1 MYRYE
6 MLIYEA
12 RQGNVTVEANSE
24 REAKEKLMAMYKAGD
39 VQFSFVS
46 NVSSEVLETTKL
58 RKTPLPRFEIFD
70 KQALFADMVW
80 DEIAKLQGIDKLYRY
95 DLRHGDDDGIPLTVE
110 RQVIVNRFA
119 TIFTAEPLLA
129 EGEDRREIGEDD
141 WSFRSD
147 LDDITPEQFYE
158 EMQRE
163 KERKVMR
170 EYEIFQLK
178 DSARAYLFMNSAEL
192 AQMGVQPNIENY
204 RPVYKGTLE
213 PGMDM
218 ESIYMRLNADEKP
231 EGYTGHSLSVSDVIV
246 VSDQNGKM
254 AWMVDSVGFSQVYG
268 FFTERAQQQTVD
280 GEGEKTY
287 PPLYRH
293 TADYARETGRI
304 VEYRASMQ
312 ENIACRQAIE
322 EAINRGFDGMNLK
335 DGIAA
340 DILDSF
346 GAERVSWV
354 LGNTVTQLE
363 HDGHFSY
370 RNKVWAQAMNIPVDK
385 DGFGHLRNW
394 NYQVTTHPAVLDGF
408 IDLTR
413 REMEKPPV
421 ERQANRSAQS
431 KNEKPSVR
439 EAVKSKQ
446 AAVQSEAR
454 NKPSKR
460 QSEPSL

>member
-1 MYRYE
+1 

-12 RQGNVTVEANSE
+12 RQGNVTIEANTE
-24 REAKEKLMAMYKAGD
+24 QEAKEKLRAMYKAGD
-39 VQFSFVS
+39 VQFSFVT
-46 NVSSEVLETTKL
+46 NVDSEVLETTRL
-58 RKTPLPRFEIFD
+58 RNVALPRFEIFD
-70 KQALFADMVW
+70 KQALFADMARSNI
-80 DEIAKLQGIDKLYRY
+80 EKLQGTDKLYRY
-95 DLRHGDDDGIPLTVE
+95 DLRHGDDDGIPLTLE

-141 WSFRSD
+141 WSFLSD
-147 LDDITPEQFYE
+147 LDDITPEQFYM
-158 EMQRE
+158 EMQQE
-163 KERKVMR
+163 KEKAIMR

-204 RPVYKGTLE
+204 QPVYKGTLE
-213 PGMDM
+213 PGMNM

-246 VSDQNGKM
+246 VSDENGKT

-268 FFTERAQQQTVD
+268 FFTEREQQQTVD

-287 PPLYRH
+287 PPLYRR
-293 TADYARETGRI
+293 TADYARETGMI
-304 VEYRASMQ
+304 SEYRASMQ
-312 ENIACRQAIE
+312 ENIACKQAIE
-322 EAINRGFDGMNLK
+322 EAIRMGFDGMNLK

-340 DILDSF
+340 DILDRF

-354 LGNTVTQLE
+354 LGNTVTQQE
-363 HDGHFSY
+363 HDGRFSY

-413 REMEKPPV
+413 KEMEKP
-421 ERQANRSAQS
+421 S
-431 KNEKPSVR
+431 KQRTAEKDAVREDVKPSR
-439 EAVKSKQ
+439 EMKADPQ
-446 AAVQSEAR
+446 
-454 NKPSKR
+454 KPAKR
-460 QSEPSL
+460 RSEPSL

>member
-12 RQGNVTVEANSE
+12 RQGNVTIEANTE
-24 REAKEKLMAMYKAGD
+24 QEAKEKLRAMYKAGD
-39 VQFSFVS
+39 VQFSFVT
-46 NVSSEVLETTKL
+46 NVDSEVLETTRL
-58 RKTPLPRFEIFD
+58 RNVALPRFEIFD
-70 KQALFADMVW
+70 KQALFADMARSNI
-80 DEIAKLQGIDKLYRY
+80 EKLQGTDKLYRY
-95 DLRHGDDDGIPLTVE
+95 DLRHGDDDGIPLTLE

-141 WSFRSD
+141 WSFLSD
-147 LDDITPEQFYE
+147 LDDITPEQFYM
-158 EMQRE
+158 EMQQE
-163 KERKVMR
+163 KEKAIMR

-204 RPVYKGTLE
+204 QPVYKGTLE
-213 PGMDM
+213 PGMNM

-246 VSDQNGKM
+246 VSDENGKT

-268 FFTERAQQQTVD
+268 FFTEREQQQTVD

-287 PPLYRH
+287 PPLYRR
-293 TADYARETGRI
+293 TADYARETGMI
-304 VEYRASMQ
+304 SEYRASMQ
-312 ENIACRQAIE
+312 ENIACKQAIE
-322 EAINRGFDGMNLK
+322 EAIRMGFDGMNLK

-340 DILDSF
+340 DILDRF

-354 LGNTVTQLE
+354 LGNTVTQQE
-363 HDGHFSY
+363 HYGRFSY

-413 REMEKPPV
+413 KEMEKP
-421 ERQANRSAQS
+421 S
-431 KNEKPSVR
+431 KQRTAEKDAVREDVKPSR
-439 EAVKSKQ
+439 EMKADPQ
-446 AAVQSEAR
+446 
-454 NKPSKR
+454 KPAKR
-460 QSEPSL
+460 RSEPSL

>member
-12 RQGNVTVEANSE
+12 RQGNVTIEANTE
-24 REAKEKLMAMYKAGD
+24 QEAKEKLRAMYKAGD
-39 VQFSFVS
+39 VQFSFVT
-46 NVSSEVLETTKL
+46 NVDSEVLETTRL
-58 RKTPLPRFEIFD
+58 RNVALPRFEIFD
-70 KQALFADMVW
+70 KQALFADMARSNI
-80 DEIAKLQGIDKLYRY
+80 EKLQGTDKLYRY
-95 DLRHGDDDGIPLTVE
+95 DLRHGDDDGIPLTLE

-141 WSFRSD
+141 WSFLSD
-147 LDDITPEQFYE
+147 LDDITPEQFYM
-158 EMQRE
+158 EMQQE
-163 KERKVMR
+163 KEKAIMR

-204 RPVYKGTLE
+204 QPVYKGTLE
-213 PGMDM
+213 PGMNM

-246 VSDQNGKM
+246 VSDENGKT

-268 FFTERAQQQTVD
+268 FFTEREQQQTVD

-287 PPLYRH
+287 PPLYRR
-293 TADYARETGRI
+293 TADYARETGMI
-304 VEYRASMQ
+304 SEYRASMQ
-312 ENIACRQAIE
+312 ENIACKQAIE
-322 EAINRGFDGMNLK
+322 EAIRMGFDGMNLK

-340 DILDSF
+340 DILDRF

-354 LGNTVTQLE
+354 LGNTVTQQE
-363 HDGHFSY
+363 HDGRFSY

-408 IDLTR
+408 IDLMR
-413 REMEKPPV
+413 KEMEKP
-421 ERQANRSAQS
+421 S
-431 KNEKPSVR
+431 KQRTAEKDAVREDVKPSR
-439 EAVKSKQ
+439 EMKADPQ
-446 AAVQSEAR
+446 
-454 NKPSKR
+454 KPAKR
-460 QSEPSL
+460 RSEPSL

>member
-12 RQGNVTVEANSE
+12 RQGNVTIEANTE
-24 REAKEKLMAMYKAGD
+24 QEAKEKLRAMYKAGD
-39 VQFSFVS
+39 VQFSFVT
-46 NVSSEVLETTKL
+46 NVDSEVLETTRL
-58 RKTPLPRFEIFD
+58 RNVALPRFEIFD
-70 KQALFADMVW
+70 KQALFADMARSNI
-80 DEIAKLQGIDKLYRY
+80 EKLQGTDKLYRY
-95 DLRHGDDDGIPLTVE
+95 DLRHGDDDGIPLTLE

-141 WSFRSD
+141 WSFLSD
-147 LDDITPEQFYE
+147 LDDITPEQFYM
-158 EMQRE
+158 EMQQE
-163 KERKVMR
+163 KEKAIMR

-204 RPVYKGTLE
+204 QPVYKGTLE
-213 PGMDM
+213 PGMNM

-246 VSDQNGKM
+246 VSDENGKT

-268 FFTERAQQQTVD
+268 FFTEREQQQTVD

-287 PPLYRH
+287 PPLYRR
-293 TADYARETGRI
+293 TADYARETGMI
-304 VEYRASMQ
+304 SEYRASMQ
-312 ENIACRQAIE
+312 ENIACKQAIE
-322 EAINRGFDGMNLK
+322 EAIRMGFDGMNLK

-340 DILDSF
+340 DILDRF

-354 LGNTVTQLE
+354 LGNTVTQQE
-363 HDGHFSY
+363 HDGRFSY

-413 REMEKPPV
+413 KEMEKP
-421 ERQANRSAQS
+421 S
-431 KNEKPSVR
+431 KQRTAEKDAVREDVKPSR
-439 EAVKSKQ
+439 EMKADPQ
-446 AAVQSEAR
+446 
-454 NKPSKR
+454 KPAKR
-460 QSEPSL
+460 RSEPSL